1 MRRLVL
7 ASLALAGCSEPVSAP
22 VEPVV
27 TVRLSTENADAN
39 APAVAAFFRRTCL
52 DAAADQAAFEQA
64 LESSGWEVE
73 RTQAATPANPINGW
87 QVDQGQLYQSFAEV
101 GPGQRL
107 VDCHVALPGAVAP
120 SVARMEAALRPLVR
134 HPSLRP
140 LPHGPQEVSWQWRPT
155 PFEERVVTIGPLEA
169 RLNRGGAGGRPG
181 ITIHFAST
189 PVGAPPASAPPAAS
203 GDGR

>member
-22 VEPVV
+22 PEPVV
-27 TVRLSTENADAN
+27 TVRLSTQNADAN

-52 DAAADQAAFEQA
+52 DASADQGAFEQA

-73 RTQAATPANPINGW
+73 RTQAATSTNPINGW

-107 VDCHVALPGAVAP
+107 VDCHVALPGTVAP

-140 LPHGPQEVSWQWRPT
+140 LPHGPQEVSWQWRPS
-155 PFEERVVTIGPLEA
+155 PFEERVVTIGLLEA
-169 RLNRGGAGGRPG
+169 RLNRGAPGGRPG

-189 PVGAPPASAPPAAS
+189 PASVPPAPS